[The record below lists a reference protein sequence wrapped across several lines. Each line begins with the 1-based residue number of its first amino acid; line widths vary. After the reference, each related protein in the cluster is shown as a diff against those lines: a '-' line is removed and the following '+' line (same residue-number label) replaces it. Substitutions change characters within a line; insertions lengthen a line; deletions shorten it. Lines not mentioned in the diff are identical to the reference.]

1 MKKQISAIDLHYM
14 AEELQA
20 LKDSRIDRIYQPE
33 TNLLVFSLYKTNK
46 GKKLLRVEIGKAL
59 FIAEEKEQYEEILGF
74 GQLLRKH
81 LDGYFL
87 TDIEQLKPERIIKI
101 TFKAKEE
108 TKYLYL
114 EFFGK
119 GNAIL
124 CDEHNV
130 IINAL

>member
-114 EFFGK
+114 
-119 GNAIL
+119 
-124 CDEHNV
+124 
-130 IINAL
+130 